1 VSGAGTEEAQTETS
15 DGVLSRHLYRNR
27 QRFDQTKEG
36 ASTVPAIQVEVS
48 VAAAGSNSNIFS
60 GSAFE
65 YSRGR
70 NLLSLGVTAAAT
82 GTFIT
87 INSGADVVLEESP
100 PYVATVFPIV
110 PDQMFYNDVME
121 PFDRL
126 RVSVRNPTGGAVVH
140 RAIALLSP
148 L

>member
-1 VSGAGTEEAQTETS
+1 M
-15 DGVLSRHLYRNR
+15 
-27 QRFDQTKEG
+27 
-36 ASTVPAIQVEVS
+36 PAIQVEVS
-48 VAAAGSNSNIFS
+48 VAAGGSNTNIFN

-70 NLLSLGVTAAAT
+70 QLLSLGVTAAAT

-100 PYVATVFPIV
+100 PYVATVFPVV

-126 RVSVRNPTGGAVVH
+126 RVSVRNPTAGAVIH
-140 RAIALLSP
+140 RAIALLTS